1 VLRLAAVERIA
12 EGVVAVGLEDPDG
25 QPLPSWEPGAHLD
38 VILPSG
44 KVRQYSLCGD
54 PADTST
60 YTVAVLRELNGRG
73 GSVEVHDALRHG
85 GTLRVR
91 GPKNHFPLVDAGPYL
106 FVAGGIGITPIAAM
120 VRAAEQ
126 AGAEWKLLYGG
137 RTRAA
142 MAYASDLQQ
151 RYGARVELVP
161 EDELGRPDLVGA
173 FAAATPETKV
183 YCCGP
188 EGLLAAV
195 ERQVGALELHTERFT
210 GGGADRIAPVPA
222 DAKAFEVELA
232 RAGRTVQVPADRT
245 LLEAIRDVVPGVP
258 YDCEE
263 GYCGSC
269 ETRVLAGEPEHRDS
283 ILSAAERA
291 SSSSMMICVSRC
303 ASRRLTLDL

>member
-1 VLRLAAVERIA
+1 
-12 EGVVAVGLEDPDG
+12 
-25 QPLPSWEPGAHLD
+25 
-38 VILPSG
+38 
-44 KVRQYSLCGD
+44 
-54 PADTST
+54 
-60 YTVAVLRELNGRG
+60 
-73 GSVEVHDALRHG
+73 
-85 GTLRVR
+85 
-91 GPKNHFPLVDAGPYL
+91 
-106 FVAGGIGITPIAAM
+106 
-120 VRAAEQ
+120 
-126 AGAEWKLLYGG
+126 
-137 RTRAA
+137 
-142 MAYASDLQQ
+142 
-151 RYGARVELVP
+151 
-161 EDELGRPDLVGA
+161 
-173 FAAATPETKV
+173 
-183 YCCGP
+183 
-188 EGLLAAV
+188 
-195 ERQVGALELHTERFT
+195 LELHTERFT